1 MRATVLALHF
11 NAQHAMR
18 TIGLFV
24 DDFAVDRLEV
34 AGPAAAGIEFRIRL
48 EQRCAA
54 AHAVIHAALRVI
66 PVFAG
71 ERPFGGGV
79 ARHLVLDIGQF
90 LSIRGVV
97 LLQRSNGVFR
107 EIVSV
112 HGSISRSL
120 AEPKGA
126 LKGGPNSGLFIWGLF
141 QEEQLTSRSL
151 AQS

>member
-18 TIGLFV
+18 TIGFFV

-54 AHAVIHAALRVI
+54 AHAVIDAALRVI

-90 LSIRGVV
+90 LSVLGVV
-97 LLQRSNGVFR
+97 LLQRSNGVDGCFS

-112 HGSISRSL
+112 HGSLSPDLWRSL
-120 AEPKGA
+120 TRNAA
-126 LKGGPNSGLFIWGLF
+126 RSAHLFGGYFRKSN
-141 QEEQLTSRSL
+141 
-151 AQS
+151 